1 MNHLNTF
8 LFVCQ
13 NCKREVWLKR
23 PQAMVACKCGAIQS
37 KTAQAYKQP
46 FRKNRLGIAYTS
58 IQRVGG
64 AETFLRSMMHALG
77 PVLSGVAVFSP
88 TIYSSGLRSGMQA
101 IDDLAAVSD
110 VLLVWGFVDGL
121 QSLVAKYPQTKIY
134 PIHHGDLASTWANEM
149 FEKQLVSTRQGVAV
163 NQHVAARFGVEW
175 LPNPVFKP
183 TFTRTP
189 NNAKVPRV
197 LWNHRWSDEK
207 QPNLAIAI
215 ANELGNRVQFAI
227 SAPPSIQL
235 PSNCVNIGQTTS
247 NVNWLSGT
255 DVFLSTSNQEAFG
268 YSIAE
273 AAYIGVP
280 IVSSPYGI
288 GPHVAS
294 RIVKSDDP
302 AEWAAAILAAVAADT
317 SQAAK
322 WIDDNHGRK
331 AVEQWAA
338 FVGAD
343 LADLERPIPVA
354 RKAYEGPGTE
364 LEKILK
370 LLSINPKIGCGCK
383 SIKNKMNRWGV
394 EGCRMPENYAWIVD
408 QIKANAAKYSWRE
421 TIVAAGNMMLHPS
434 LWSAWFLIRMSIDGW
449 IEALVNE
456 AIRRAAA
463 SASTPETP

>member
-1 MNHLNTF
+1 MNQLNSF
-8 LFVCQ
+8 LFVCD
-13 NCKREVWLKR
+13 NCKREVLLKR
-23 PQAMVACKCGAIQS
+23 PQAMVACKCGAMQS
-37 KTAQAYKQP
+37 KDAQSYKQP

-64 AETFLRSMMHALG
+64 AETFLRTMMHALG
-77 PVLSGVAVFSP
+77 PVLSGVAVLSP

-207 QPNLAIAI
+207 RPELAVEIAR
-215 ANELGNRVQFAI
+215 ELGDAVEFAI
-227 SAPPSIQL
+227 SAPPSIEL
-235 PSNCVNIGQTTS
+235 PANCQNIGQTTS

-255 DVFLSTSNQEAFG
+255 DVFLSTANQEAFG
-268 YSIAE
+268 YSLAE
-273 AAYIGVP
+273 AAYVGVP
-280 IVSSPYGI
+280 IVASPYGI
-288 GPHVAS
+288 AKNVATQ
-294 RIVKSDDP
+294 IVESEDAK
-302 AEWAAAILAAVAADT
+302 EWAQAILTAVGSDASHA
-317 SQAAK
+317 SM
-322 WIDDNHGRK
+322 WIDENHGRA
-331 AVEQWAA
+331 AVEQWAS
-338 FVGAD
+338 FIGAD
-343 LADLERPIPVA
+343 IASLSKPKPAL
-354 RKAYEGPGTE
+354 RKANAGPGTE

-370 LLSINPKIGCGCK
+370 LFGINPKIGCGCK

-394 EGCRMPENYAWIVD
+394 DGCRVPENHAWIVERLT
-408 QIKANAAKYSWRE
+408 ANAQKYSWRE
-421 TIVAAGNMMLHPS
+421 TITAATNLALHPS
-434 LWSAWFLIRMSIDGW
+434 LWSAHFLIRMAIDGW
-449 IEALVNE
+449 IDALIKE
-456 AIRRAAA
+456 AIRRAACRK
-463 SASTPETP
+463 SAKL